1 VKTLFEQE
9 LRILKGITAF
19 AIFIAE
25 IYAIQGTFDLMDK
38 APFMGDSLIRMLI
51 VNILSAIF
59 FGATGILEFMKV
71 FKKTK

>member
-9 LRILKGITAF
+9 LRILKGITALALCILSIF
-19 AIFIAE
+19 AIKV
-25 IYAIQGTFDLMDK
+25 TFDLMDIV
-38 APFMGDSLIRMLI
+38 PFLGDLLIAMVI
-51 VNILSAIF
+51 VYILLAIF